1 MVVSEENVEVVRRA
15 NAALNRG
22 DIEGALS
29 DYLEG
34 AEIRDLRSAPDQ
46 PLIASGKEAIRAIWV
61 EWNSAFQE
69 LRAEVEE
76 WIDAGDCV
84 IGHVH
89 WRGTGRES
97 GLAID
102 TRQYDLFEVRD
113 GRIVRGVLGY
123 ASRAEA
129 LDAARPG

>member
-1 MVVSEENVEVVRRA
+1 MAVSEENVELVRRA

-29 DYLEG
+29 NYTEG

-46 PLIASGKEAIRAIWV
+46 PLIASGKEAIMAIWG
-61 EWNSAFQE
+61 EWNAAFQE
-69 LRAEVEE
+69 LRADIDE
-76 WIDAGDCV
+76 WIEAGDCV
-84 IGHVH
+84 IVHVH

-102 TRQYDLFEVRD
+102 TRQYDLFEVRE

-123 ASRAEA
+123 ASKAEA